1 MRFPMH
7 IDSISRARHFVRS
20 VLPELPDETVRTA
33 ELLTSELATNAI
45 VHGHTAFDIEVTTS
59 GPTVRVAVTDQC
71 EQLPVLLSP
80 DPSDVHGR
88 GLLILERLASRWGT
102 AGDGPGKTVWFDLVA
117 PP

>member
-1 MRFPMH
+1 MH

-117 PP
+117 PA